1 MNWLPKEVQDILDL
15 ATLQTEQLISNT
27 TEVLDQAITEVD
39 QSLDDLLEPLI
50 TEVEKGLDDLLDPIL
65 VDIVALDQVL
75 EEWASPL
82 TQRLYPLLDQHPVCV
97 GCRHYHGRAYGDNFL
112 VCGMHPYGAQSE
124 SCADWE
130 SC

>member
-1 MNWLPKEVQDILDL
+1 MNWLPQQVQSLLDFT
-15 ATLQTEQLISNT
+15 TLQTEQLINDA
-27 TEVLDQAITEVD
+27 TEVFDQAIAEAE
-39 QSLDDLLEPLI
+39 QSLDDLLEPLV

-65 VDIVALDQVL
+65 VDIVTLDQTL

-82 TQRLYPLLDQHPVCV
+82 TQRLYPLLDRHPVCV
-97 GCRHYHGRAYGDNFL
+97 GCRHYHGKAYGDNFL
-112 VCGMHPYGAQSE
+112 VCGMHPYGAQAE